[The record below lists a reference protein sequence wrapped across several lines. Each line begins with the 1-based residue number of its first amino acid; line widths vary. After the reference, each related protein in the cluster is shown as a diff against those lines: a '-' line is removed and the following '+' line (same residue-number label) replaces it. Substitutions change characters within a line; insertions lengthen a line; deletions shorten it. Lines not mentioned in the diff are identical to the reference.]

1 MRNFFA
7 ALSIMSGFIASI
19 YLCTW
24 SHIAQPVLNLCNSF
38 YLGTVSAVLVG
49 IAAFSC
55 VIGLVLIG
63 VFLFAGLLLAHVIRT
78 F

>member
-1 MRNFFA
+1 MRKFFA
-7 ALSIMSGFIASI
+7 VLSIMSGLAASI

-24 SHIAQPVLNLCNSF
+24 SHIAQPILDLCNSF
-38 YLGTVSAVLVG
+38 YLGTVSVVLVG

-55 VIGLVLIG
+55 VIGMMLIG
-63 VFLFAGLLLAHVIRT
+63 AFLFAGLFLAHIIRT